1 MYGKKYFF
9 VFLQHII
16 NDINKSTNFKFYVYL
31 NYMFKHYLNV
41 LLFLNVTEI
50 LNLYLLVGN
59 NFRLM

>member
-9 VFLQHII
+9 VFLQHTI
-16 NDINKSTNFKFYVYL
+16 NDINKSTNSKLYVYL

-50 LNLYLLVGN
+50 LNLY
-59 NFRLM
+59 